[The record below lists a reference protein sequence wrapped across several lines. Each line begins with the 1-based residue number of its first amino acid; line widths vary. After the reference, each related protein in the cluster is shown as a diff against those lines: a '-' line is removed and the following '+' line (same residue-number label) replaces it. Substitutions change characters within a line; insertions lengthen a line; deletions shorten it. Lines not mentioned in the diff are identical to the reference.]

1 MKANIESQISDLF
14 REQNSQARQQMIAQF
29 KYAWVWGSSVRHQ
42 PQKVGKEHVLAD
54 EDIIQVVK
62 RI

>member
-1 MKANIESQISDLF
+1 MPDTGPTIENFCNRLHKQL
-14 REQNSQARQQMIAQF
+14 MAQF

-42 PQKVGKEHVLAD
+42 PQKCGRDHTLCD
-54 EDIIQVVK
+54 EDVIQIVK